1 MVITKDDVNE
11 RANNKMLNE
20 SVYVSSH
27 PVIAGFFLSEAG
39 MSECEV
45 CECHS
50 VGAVGQVCAAHS
62 GQCVCAHPSLTGR
75 RCDQCQDLFF
85 GFNPSVGRSVL

>member
-1 MVITKDDVNE
+1 MELVVNE
-11 RANNKMLNE
+11 RPHNKMYNE
-20 SVYVSSH
+20 SVFFALC
-27 PVIAGFFLSEAG
+27 VIAGFFLSEAG
-39 MSECEV
+39 LSKCEV

-85 GFNPSVGRSVL
+85 GFDPSVGRSVL